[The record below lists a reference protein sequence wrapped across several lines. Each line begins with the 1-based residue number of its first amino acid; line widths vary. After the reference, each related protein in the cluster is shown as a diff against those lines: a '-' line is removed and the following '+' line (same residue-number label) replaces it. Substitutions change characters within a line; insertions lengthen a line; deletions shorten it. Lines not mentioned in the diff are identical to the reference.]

1 VAPALARYF
10 DEGTLY
16 PELYDGERYGGTRY
30 MPVPIVLHGFLGAV
44 TGEYLVSGKLLSYAA
59 MIGLLVAMFVLLR
72 RQRCPLPIALALPAL
87 VLTTQTGLAGGMDI
101 RGDGLPL
108 LLQVLAV
115 GIVASTAR
123 PAPTVGA
130 AALAALAL
138 LSKTS
143 AVWAPLAIAIWL
155 VGRDRRRLATFAVS
169 YAAIAGALVLVFTI
183 LTRGRMLENVL
194 GLSTSGITGLRSIL
208 LTPYRFVHLI
218 VDVGATTW
226 AVVPLVVLAG
236 WISLRRRSA
245 SIWLLSLVCALA
257 VTLAVLIDV
266 GAGWNQLIDLVVLS
280 ALVVGELAARA
291 SDQVTGD
298 RDASRTVGSIVALS
312 LLWVT
317 LTGSVVTLGP
327 PVLQIARGEASY
339 DAEPLAG
346 LGDPGI
352 SVLSEDPYVPISLGQ
367 APVVLDP
374 FMLPRLAGEHP
385 DAISDLIERIE
396 AREFDV
402 VVLLQRLEPVE
413 QSWWI
418 ELHLGIDVARAISRA
433 YTYAGR
439 MQGYY
444 LYEPLEAGSEA

>member
-1 VAPALARYF
+1 
-10 DEGTLY
+10 
-16 PELYDGERYGGTRY
+16 
-30 MPVPIVLHGFLGAV
+30 
-44 TGEYLVSGKLLSYAA
+44 
-59 MIGLLVAMFVLLR
+59 
-72 RQRCPLPIALALPAL
+72 
-87 VLTTQTGLAGGMDI
+87 MDI
-101 RGDGLPL
+101 RGDGFPL

-130 AALAALAL
+130 AVLAALAL

-155 VGRDRRRLATFAVS
+155 VGRDRRRLAVFAVS
-169 YAAIAGALVLVFTI
+169 YAATAGALVLAFTI

-194 GLSTSGITGLRSIL
+194 GLSTSGIAGLRSII

-226 AVVPLVVLAG
+226 AVVPLVLFAG

-257 VTLAVLIDV
+257 VTLAVLIDI

-291 SDQVTGD
+291 SDQATAYD

-339 DAEPLAG
+339 GAEPLAG

-367 APVVLDP
+367 TPVVLDP
-374 FMLPRLAGEHP
+374 FMLPRLAGKYP
-385 DAISDLIERIE
+385 DAIPDLIERIE

-413 QSWWI
+413 QSWWV
-418 ELHLGIDVARAISRA
+418 ELHLGIDVARAISGA
-433 YTYAGR
+433 YTYAGK

-444 LYEPLEAGSEA
+444 LYEPREAGSEA